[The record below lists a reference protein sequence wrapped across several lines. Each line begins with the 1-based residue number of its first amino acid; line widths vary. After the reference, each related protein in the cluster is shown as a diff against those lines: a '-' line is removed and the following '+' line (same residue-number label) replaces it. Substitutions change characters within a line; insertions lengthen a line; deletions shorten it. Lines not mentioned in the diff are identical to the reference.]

1 MPAAK
6 DITIAIIDDDQH
18 LRESLQDLLETEGV
32 ESRLYGSAE
41 EFLDRTGY
49 DGVDCILADVRMT
62 GMSGIELLRILRTK
76 QGCPPVLI
84 MTSYA
89 DDGMRATALRAGAQ
103 TFLAKPIDSRHLIDS
118 IRRATND

>member
-6 DITIAIIDDDQH
+6 DTTIAIIDDDQY
-18 LRESLQDLLETEGV
+18 LRESLQDLLETEGL

-41 EFLDRTGY
+41 EFLDRNGY

-76 QGCPPVLI
+76 DGCPPVLI

-89 DDGMRATALRAGAQ
+89 DDGMRATALRGGAKA
-103 TFLAKPIDSRHLIDS
+103 FLAKPMGSRELIES
-118 IRRATND
+118 ILHATGD

>member
-1 MPAAK
+1 MPAVK

-41 EFLDRTGY
+41 EFLDRIGY

>member
-1 MPAAK
+1 MPAVK
-6 DITIAIIDDDQH
+6 DTTIAIIDDDQH

-32 ESRLYGSAE
+32 DSRLYGSAE
-41 EFLDRTGY
+41 EFLDRRGY
-49 DGVDCILADVRMT
+49 EGVDCILADVRMT

-89 DDGMRATALRAGAQ
+89 DDGMRTTALRAGAQ